1 MLIERKLKDG
11 PHGTRIT
18 LWGTRYFFE
27 PVEPGGAHVAEVADK
42 AHIERF
48 LSIPEGFGVW
58 TGSEDDAAPV
68 EPAPTPQPAPE
79 PTPPQ
84 EPTGEGAG
92 DGDTQGSND
101 DAMPLEYMTED
112 DLKKLYQEELGRAP
126 HWNARME
133 TLIEHIKEHRE
144 GAADQE

>member
-27 PVEPGGAHVAEVADK
+27 PVEPGGAHVAEVTDK

-48 LSIPEGFGVW
+48 LSIPEGFALW
-58 TGSEDDAAPV
+58 TGNEDDAAPV

-79 PTPPQ
+79 PTPDPQ
-84 EPTGEGAG
+84 PADEPADEI
-92 DGDTQGSND
+92 
-101 DAMPLEYMTED
+101 PLEHMTED
-112 DLKKLYQEELGRAP
+112 DLKRLYQEELGRAP
-126 HWNARME
+126 HWRAHME